1 MRLNVQ
7 RECIDY
13 ELNSEA
19 SVVKEEEMMKSP
31 CLKANEAERAS
42 RTSSP

>member
-19 SVVKEEEMMKSP
+19 SAVEEEEMMKSP

>member
-1 MRLNVQ
+1 MLCGQGKLYVRLNVQ

-19 SVVKEEEMMKSP
+19 SAVEEEEMMKSP
-31 CLKANEAERAS
+31 C
-42 RTSSP
+42 